1 MEACELLEW
10 LRSYRR
16 ALPWRTPF
24 PRDPYLVVVSE
35 VMLQQTQ
42 AERVA
47 QRLPAFLQRFP
58 NLEAL
63 AKAPQDEVV
72 AAFAGL
78 GYYHRARLL
87 HQLARHVYGIGWP
100 QRADELV
107 KLPGL
112 GPYTAA
118 AVAAFSFGQATP
130 PVDGNLCRVVAR
142 LRALPLALGS
152 AALRE
157 QARRDALGLFA
168 QAQTVEVF
176 EGLMELGALVCTPK
190 NPACSSCPWQAR
202 CLARR
207 QGEPERFPLPQRR
220 RAPESVS
227 WVALWLEES
236 QGRVLLQQLC
246 QPPLAGL
253 WLPPLDRGE
262 GEPQKRAW
270 QLACQLARPTTPR
283 WLGSLSHHIT
293 HRRITVHLYHLRL
306 SDQAAE
312 VGDAYRWWQP
322 GDGVPT
328 SSLLAKMAALVSEK
342 EGRE

>member
-1 MEACELLEW
+1 MEACELLAW
-10 LRSYRR
+10 FRAHRR

-35 VMLQQTQ
+35 VLLQQTQ

-47 QRLPAFLQRFP
+47 QRLPAFCQRFP
-58 NLEAL
+58 TLEAL
-63 AKAPQDEVV
+63 AEASEEEVV
-72 AAFAGL
+72 AAFSGL
-78 GYYHRARLL
+78 GYYRRARLL
-87 HQLARHVYGIGWP
+87 HQLARHVRGLGWP
-100 QRADELV
+100 QQAEDLV

-142 LRALPLALGS
+142 LRGLPLAMGS

-157 QARRDALGLFA
+157 QARREALGLFA

-176 EGLMELGALVCTPK
+176 EALMELGALVCTPH

-202 CLARR
+202 CLAWQ
-207 QGEPERFPLPQRR
+207 QGEPEKVPLPRPRR
-220 RAPESVS
+220 PRQLVS
-227 WVALWLEES
+227 WVALWAEDS

-262 GEPQKRAW
+262 GEPQKRASQLAW
-270 QLACQLARPTTPR
+270 QLAHPATPR

-293 HRRITVHLYHLRL
+293 HRRITVHLFHLRV
-306 SDQAAE
+306 SAQAAE
-312 VGDAYRWWQP
+312 AGGYYRWWQP

-342 EGRE
+342 EVRG